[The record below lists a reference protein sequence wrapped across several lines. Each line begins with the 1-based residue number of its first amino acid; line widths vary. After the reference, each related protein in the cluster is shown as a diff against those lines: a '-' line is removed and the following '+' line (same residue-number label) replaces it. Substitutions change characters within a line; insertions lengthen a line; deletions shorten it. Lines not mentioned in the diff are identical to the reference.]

1 MNTTVIVIDIL
12 ICFLAIMGSHVFF
25 IYEHKG
31 IYEKLEEI
39 EKEIKK
45 LKGANSNI

>member
-1 MNTTVIVIDIL
+1 MEIVVILV
-12 ICFLAIMGSHVFF
+12 CFLAIMGSHLFF

-39 EKEIKK
+39 EKKIEK

>member
-1 MNTTVIVIDIL
+1 MEIVVIL
-12 ICFLAIMGSHVFF
+12 LCTLAIMGSHLFF
-25 IYEHKG
+25 IYEHKS

-39 EKEIKK
+39 EKKIEK